1 MAVIPSDVS
10 IHTSKAIIVLGF
22 EIDWL
27 TGDVPSEPWQKV
39 YCFILLH
46 CALSRLCSD
55 CHAHTASRE
64 RERDRDAQH
73 LLEQFARIVKG
84 TVDMLHMIWY
94 VLCTYVTGE
103 SICPSGWF
111 ARSPFGACTTRC
123 NTVSSQAVIFICW
136 ESVLDSWSRFIL
148 TEDKSSRTCSPNI
161 LEHYPQRPNVSDSQ
175 SVDKVADSQRRRRA
189 ERSLCWSELGGRYSD
204 KMWQDQAMSGNV
216 VWCFLSQ

>member
-1 MAVIPSDVS
+1 MHS
-10 IHTSKAIIVLGF
+10 ISLNN
-22 EIDWL
+22 
-27 TGDVPSEPWQKV
+27 
-39 YCFILLH
+39 LL
-46 CALSRLCSD
+46 ALSNQQLICYI
-55 CHAHTASRE
+55 CYWWI
-64 RERDRDAQH
+64 H
-73 LLEQFARIVKG
+73 L
-84 TVDMLHMIWY
+84 
-94 VLCTYVTGE
+94 
-103 SICPSGWF
+103 PSGWF

>member
-1 MAVIPSDVS
+1 MFPQSLDKKFTAS
-10 IHTSKAIIVLGF
+10 
-22 EIDWL
+22 
-27 TGDVPSEPWQKV
+27 
-39 YCFILLH
+39 YCF
-46 CALSRLCSD
+46 ALSRLCSD
-55 CHAHTASRE
+55 CHAHTASSERE
-64 RERDRDAQH
+64 RERGPEREIERERQRCTASPWTICSHCQSNSWYVTYDMI
-73 LLEQFARIVKG
+73 RIV
-84 TVDMLHMIWY
+84 Y
-94 VLCTYVTGE
+94 
-103 SICPSGWF
+103 ICYWWIHLPSGWF